1 MFIADTYAWVEYFR
15 GSEKGKRAAG
25 ILDDPKK
32 DILTLES
39 TLAEVKCW
47 ALRERKPFDE
57 LYVVMRRNSKIVHPT
72 LEDWL
77 RAAELR
83 YEIRRTVPGFGTMD
97 ALLLAA
103 AERSGSRILTGD
115 PHFKKMTNVVFL
127 G

>member
-1 MFIADTYAWVEYFR
+1 VLFADAYAWVEYFR
-15 GSEKGKRAAG
+15 GTEKGKRAAAL
-25 ILDDPKK
+25 IDDPKK

-39 TLAEVKCW
+39 TLSEVKCW
-47 ALRERKPFDE
+47 ALRERKPFEE
-57 LYVVMRRNSKIVHPT
+57 LYLAVRRNSRIIHPA

-83 YEIRRTVPGFGTMD
+83 FEIRRSVQDFGLMD

-103 AERSGSRILTGD
+103 AERTGSTVLTGD
-115 PHFKKMTNVVFL
+115 PHFRKLAGAIFI

>member
-1 MFIADTYAWVEYFR
+1 LFIADAYAWVEYFR

-32 DILTLES
+32 EILTLER

-47 ALRERKPFDE
+47 ALRERKPFDD
-57 LYVVMRRNSKIVHPT
+57 LYVIIRRNSRIVHST
-72 LEDWL
+72 VEDWL
-77 RAAELR
+77 RASELR
-83 YEIRRTVPGFGTMD
+83 FEIRRTVPGFGLMD

-103 AERSGSRILTGD
+103 AERSGSRVLTGD
-115 PHFKKMTNVVFL
+115 AHFRKISNVVFL

>member
-1 MFIADTYAWVEYFR
+1 LFIADAYAWVEYFR

-57 LYVVMRRNSKIVHPT
+57 LYIVMRRNSKIVHPT

-83 YEIRRTVPGFGTMD
+83 YEIRRTVPDFGMMD
-97 ALLLAA
+97 ALLLSA
-103 AERSGSRILTGD
+103 AERSGSRILTAD
-115 PHFKKMTNVVFL
+115 PHFKKMSNVVFL